1 MGYGELI
8 RRNANFRRLWAG
20 QIISLLGDWFNLIAS
35 TSLVA
40 ALSQSSWG
48 VGSLLVV
55 RLLAPFIVSP
65 LAGVLADRY
74 DRKRIIIATDLI
86 RAVVVLGFL
95 LVRRPE
101 DLWLLYVLT
110 ALQLGLS
117 GFFQPA
123 WSSILPDIVPAR
135 AIGAANALT
144 AATWSVVL
152 ALGAALGGLVAG
164 TWGSDPAF
172 VIDALTFVLA
182 ALVLARIKTPPKD
195 RSTGEGI
202 ASVLRDYLE
211 GLRYL
216 KEHPD
221 ILVTAHHKAALML
234 CFGASIE
241 VIQVTISRD
250 VFVLGVAGSLGL
262 GLMYTASGVGTGISP
277 IVARRFSRDQPRR
290 LRRAILIGYLL
301 AVAGLLIVS
310 PLSSFALV
318 LVGMLVRACGSGII
332 WVFSTQL
339 LMQLVPERVR
349 GRVFAT
355 EHALWSLGGALGALW
370 GAQTLDWAGDIGQT
384 LRWLA
389 YMTLAPALLWTL
401 WLLLDG
407 AGKSA
412 GRPTV

>member
-8 RRNANFRRLWAG
+8 RHNANFRRLWAG

-40 ALSQSSWG
+40 ALTQSGWG

-65 LAGVLADRY
+65 VAGVLADRY
-74 DRKRIIIATDLI
+74 DRKRIIIATNLI

-95 LVRRPE
+95 LVRSPD
-101 DLWLLYVLT
+101 DLWLLYLLT
-110 ALQLGLS
+110 AMQLALS

-144 AATWSVVL
+144 AATWSVML

-164 TWGSDPAF
+164 TWGADPAF

-182 ALVLARIKTPPKD
+182 ALVLVRIKTPPKEAHP
-195 RSTGEGI
+195 TGAITSALGEYI
-202 ASVLRDYLE
+202 E

-216 KEHPD
+216 KRHPD
-221 ILVTAHHKAALML
+221 ILATAHHKAALML

-241 VIQVTISRD
+241 VVQVAISRD

-262 GLMYTASGVGTGISP
+262 GLLYAATGVGTGISP
-277 IVARRFSRDQPRR
+277 IIARHFSRDQPRR
-290 LRRAILIGYLL
+290 LRRSILLGYLL
-301 AVAGLLIVS
+301 AIAGLLIIA
-310 PLSSFALV
+310 PLASFALV

-332 WVFSTQL
+332 WVFATQL
-339 LMQLVPERVR
+339 LMQLVPDKVR

-370 GAQTLDWAGDIGQT
+370 GAYALERNQDISQALYWMASITLV
-384 LRWLA
+384 
-389 YMTLAPALLWTL
+389 PALLWGL
-401 WLLLDG
+401 WLIFY
-407 AGKSA
+407 
-412 GRPTV
+412 RPRDTPP